1 MSNEI
6 LLLASFILDL
16 IFGDPP
22 LLFPHPIAL
31 IGKLI
36 EKTESIFYED
46 NKLNGIIFVIFNVI
60 VVYVS
65 IEVLLKIFFLLNVY
79 INFLLSSILLSFTI
93 SLKSLHF
100 ETLKVYNALKN
111 NNLNLARQEL
121 SLLVSRDTNE
131 LEEKDIIRSVI
142 ETISENF
149 TDGIVAPIFYFAIGG
164 LKLAFIYK
172 VINTLD
178 SMIGYKNEKYI
189 NFGYFTAKLDDI
201 LNFIPARIAG
211 FLTVISAF
219 LLRYDFKNSF
229 RIMLRDKNNTDSPN
243 SGWTESAYAGA
254 LKVQLGGPTPYFGVW
269 YDKPFIGDEFEN
281 LSLKHIKKSYYL
293 LYLSSILFLI
303 LTLTFLTVIKS

>member
-178 SMIGYKNEKYI
+178 SMIGYKNERYI

>member
-60 VVYVS
+60 VVYVF
-65 IEVLLKIFFLLNVY
+65 IEVLLKIFSLLNVY
-79 INFLLSSILLSFTI
+79 INFLLSAILLSFTI

-219 LLRYDFKNSF
+219 LLRYDYKNSF

-254 LKVQLGGPTPYFGVW
+254 LKIQLGGPTPYFGVW
-269 YDKPFIGDEFEN
+269 YDKPFIGDEIEI

-303 LTLTFLTVIKS
+303 LTLTFLTAIKF

>member
-111 NNLNLARQEL
+111 NNLNLARKEL

-178 SMIGYKNEKYI
+178 SMIGYKNERYI

-269 YDKPFIGDEFEN
+269 YDKPFIGDEIEN

>member
-178 SMIGYKNEKYI
+178 SMIGYKNERYI

-269 YDKPFIGDEFEN
+269 YDKPFIGDEIEN